1 MSEAVACPS
10 CGAKLRPGHDRCPR
24 CRVWLIE
31 RDPEAQ
37 AARSKH
43 FSRVIAG
50 LVGTFL
56 IVVAALWLVSEP
68 APSAKTHTSAQD
80 PLAGRRKAARTASVA
95 PAPPVAESA
104 ASRPFIE
111 PSGVAASAYA
121 TGNYQSALEQYQAA
135 IDKNPDDAEAL
146 SNMGQVLVRMG
157 KPLEALPHFERAIT
171 LLPNRWAYRFNYAR
185 ALGLANR
192 WDEAIA
198 SYRQAQSLL
207 PDDYATTFNL
217 ALALHKKGDDD
228 GAIPEYLKAI
238 ALAPEDA
245 SFRLALAISYEKL
258 RRNAEAAA
266 AYEEYLRLAPQAG
279 DAARVR
285 DRIAVLTG
293 AVPPAAATPGQP
305 SGGPSGALR

>member
-10 CGAKLRPGHDRCPR
+10 CGAKLRAGHDRCPR

-31 RDPEAQ
+31 RDPEAT
-37 AARSKH
+37 AARSKQ

-56 IVVAALWLVSEP
+56 LIVAGLWLMSEP
-68 APSAKTHTSAQD
+68 APSGETYAMTSD
-80 PLAGRRKAARTASVA
+80 PLAGRRKAVKTATPAVEKPTEAAAA
-95 PAPPVAESA
+95 P
-104 ASRPFIE
+104 RPFME
-111 PSGVAASAYA
+111 PSGIAATAYS

-135 IDKNPDDAEAL
+135 LQKNPDDAEAL
-146 SNMGQVLVRMG
+146 SNMGQVLVRLG

-198 SYRQAQSLL
+198 SYRQAQSLF

-217 ALALHKKGDDD
+217 ALALHKKGDDA
-228 GAIPEYLKAI
+228 GAIPEYQKAI
-238 ALAPEDA
+238 ALAPQDA
-245 SFRLALAISYEKL
+245 SFRFALALSYEKL
-258 RRNAEAAA
+258 RRNAEAVA

-279 DAARVR
+279 DAERVR
-285 DRIAVLTG
+285 ERIGVLNG
-293 AVPPAAATPGQP
+293 APPAASTPGQP
-305 SGGPSGALR
+305 SGGQTGEIR

>member
-37 AARSKH
+37 AARSKQL
-43 FSRVIAG
+43 SRVIAG

-56 IVVAALWLVSEP
+56 IIVSTLWLMSEP
-68 APSAKTHTSAQD
+68 APSAEVRTAAQD
-80 PLAGRRKAARTASVA
+80 PLAARRKAAKAEPVITTERPGAESVA
-95 PAPPVAESA
+95 P
-104 ASRPFIE
+104 RPFMD
-111 PSGVAASAYA
+111 PSGVAANAYA
-121 TGNYQSALEQYQAA
+121 TGNYQSALEQYKAA
-135 IDKNPDDAEAL
+135 IEKNPDDAEAL

-185 ALGLANR
+185 ALGQANR
-192 WDEAIA
+192 WDDAIA
-198 SYRQAQSLL
+198 SYRQAQALF
-207 PDDYATTFNL
+207 PEDYATTFNL
-217 ALALHKKGDDD
+217 ALALHKKGDDA
-228 GAIPEYLKAI
+228 GAVEEYQKAI
-238 ALAPEDA
+238 ALAPQDA

-258 RRNAEAAA
+258 QRNAEAAA

-293 AVPPAAATPGQP
+293 AVPPAAAPGQP
-305 SGGPSGALR
+305 SGGPAGAGG